1 MSTVNEES
9 MSSSSSGGMADSA
22 KTNGSKPYAF
32 KPGRK
37 FGLTGQRQNHHQQQ
51 QVFVNSFTSG
61 GSSTDGRR
69 MSVREEQRNS
79 WMYSLSEQE
88 MEDKY
93 NAICLAIRTE
103 NLTLGQRLEHQH
115 AERDLVENNLSQ
127 EVRVL
132 HSLFVVS
139 LFFAQSQWYKSASIA
154 HHQIFVTDV
163 GSERVKRP
171 RKSSTNCTV
180 TIIVTVERLPARV
193 AFCNFVSA
201 RPDN

>member
-1 MSTVNEES
+1 MSTVNEK
-9 MSSSSSGGMADSA
+9 SSASGMTDSA
-22 KTNGSKPYAF
+22 KTNGNKPGYAF

-51 QVFVNSFTSG
+51 HQHQVFVNSFTSG
-61 GSSTDGRR
+61 GSSVDGRR

-139 LFFAQSQWYKSASIA
+139 LNRSEYILQRRPPY
-154 HHQIFVTDV
+154 FVFDGRI
-163 GSERVKRP
+163 GSEKWGGGWQPLR
-171 RKSSTNCTV
+171 
-180 TIIVTVERLPARV
+180 ERGSQP
-193 AFCNFVSA
+193 S
-201 RPDN
+201 

>member
-1 MSTVNEES
+1 
-9 MSSSSSGGMADSA
+9 
-22 KTNGSKPYAF
+22 
-32 KPGRK
+32 
-37 FGLTGQRQNHHQQQ
+37 
-51 QVFVNSFTSG
+51 
-61 GSSTDGRR
+61 

-139 LFFAQSQWYKSASIA
+139 
-154 HHQIFVTDV
+154 FVV
-163 GSERVKRP
+163 FCLRCAGSV
-171 RKSSTNCTV
+171 V
-180 TIIVTVERLPARV
+180 
-193 AFCNFVSA
+193 
-201 RPDN
+201 

>member
-1 MSTVNEES
+1 MDRSHMSTDNEEV
-9 MSSSSSGGMADSA
+9 SSSSAMPDSA
-22 KTNGSKPYAF
+22 KSGNKTNAF

-37 FGLTGQRQNHHQQQ
+37 FGLTGQRQNHQQ

-61 GSSTDGRR
+61 GSTADGRR

-139 LFFAQSQWYKSASIA
+139 LC
-154 HHQIFVTDV
+154 
-163 GSERVKRP
+163 GG
-171 RKSSTNCTV
+171 
-180 TIIVTVERLPARV
+180 
-193 AFCNFVSA
+193 
-201 RPDN
+201 

>member
-9 MSSSSSGGMADSA
+9 TSSASAGMAESA
-22 KTNGSKPYAF
+22 KTNGSKSYAF

-37 FGLTGQRQNHHQQQ
+37 FGLTGQRQHHHHHQQQ

-139 LFFAQSQWYKSASIA
+139 FSFLICVAQGQWYRNRPASPTTRI
-154 HHQIFVTDV
+154 
-163 GSERVKRP
+163 
-171 RKSSTNCTV
+171 
-180 TIIVTVERLPARV
+180 L
-193 AFCNFVSA
+193 
-201 RPDN
+201 

>member
-1 MSTVNEES
+1 MSTVNEK
-9 MSSSSSGGMADSA
+9 SSASGMTDSA
-22 KTNGSKPYAF
+22 KTNGNKPGYAF

-51 QVFVNSFTSG
+51 HQHQVFVNSFTSG
-61 GSSTDGRR
+61 GSSVDGRR

-139 LFFAQSQWYKSASIA
+139 LNRSEYILQPRRRRPPY
-154 HHQIFVTDV
+154 FVFDGRR
-163 GSERVKRP
+163 GSEK
-171 RKSSTNCTV
+171 
-180 TIIVTVERLPARV
+180 
-193 AFCNFVSA
+193 
-201 RPDN
+201 

>member
-1 MSTVNEES
+1 MSTVNEG
-9 MSSSSSGGMADSA
+9 SSASGMTDSA
-22 KTNGSKPYAF
+22 KTNGNKPGYTF

-51 QVFVNSFTSG
+51 HQHQVFVNSFTSG
-61 GSSTDGRR
+61 GSSVDGRR

-139 LFFAQSQWYKSASIA
+139 LNR
-154 HHQIFVTDV
+154 
-163 GSERVKRP
+163 SEYP
-171 RKSSTNCTV
+171 STT
-180 TIIVTVERLPARV
+180 TTTTAL
-193 AFCNFVSA
+193 FCF
-201 RPDN
+201 

>member
-22 KTNGSKPYAF
+22 KTNGSKSYAF

-37 FGLTGQRQNHHQQQ
+37 FGLTGQRQNHQQ

-139 LFFAQSQWYKSASIA
+139 LFFLRRVSGISQPASPTTR
-154 HHQIFVTDV
+154 F
-163 GSERVKRP
+163 
-171 RKSSTNCTV
+171 
-180 TIIVTVERLPARV
+180 L
-193 AFCNFVSA
+193 
-201 RPDN
+201 